1 MEKTKKRIEEMKTYK
16 LFINGNFPRSES
28 GRVYEVLDAKGKFL
42 ANPCNGSR
50 KDLRES
56 VFAARNAHSGWS
68 SATAFN
74 RGQVLYRVAEIMQ
87 GRIDQFV
94 AEIVAQE
101 GATTAAA
108 KIQVQSAIDTWVW
121 YAGWCDK
128 IDSISG
134 STNPVSGPFYNFSI
148 PESLGVVAIFADSK
162 PSLLNLVSALAPV
175 IATGNTAILIASE
188 KHPLCAIT
196 LAECL
201 ATSDVPA
208 GVVNVLTG
216 KVDQFVTWVGSHM
229 EIDGVD
235 ATGLSKKDLVEIKE
249 LGSENLKRVHSF
261 NEAKSTK
268 RMISFMETKTVWHTI
283 GI

>member
-1 MEKTKKRIEEMKTYK
+1 MRIDVMKTYK

-28 GRVYEVLDAKGKFL
+28 GRVYEILDAKGKFL

-56 VFAARNAHSGWS
+56 VVAARSAHSGWA

-87 GRIDQFV
+87 GRIEQFV

-101 GATTAAA
+101 GATPAAA

-188 KHPLCAIT
+188 KYPLCAIT
-196 LAECL
+196 LGECL
-201 ATSDVPA
+201 ATSDLPA
-208 GVVNVLTG
+208 GVVNILTG

-235 ATGLSKKDLVEIKE
+235 ASGLSKKDLVEIKE
-249 LGSENLKRVHSF
+249 LGAENLKRVHSF
-261 NEAKSTK
+261 NETKSTK
-268 RMISFMETKTVWHTI
+268 RMVNFMEIKTVWHTI

>member
-1 MEKTKKRIEEMKTYK
+1 MRIDVMKTYK

-28 GRVYEVLDAKGKFL
+28 GRVYEILDAKGKFL

-56 VFAARNAHSGWS
+56 VVAARSAHSGWA

-87 GRIDQFV
+87 GRIEQFV

-101 GATTAAA
+101 GATPAAA

-148 PESLGVVAIFADSK
+148 PEGLGVVAIFADSK

-188 KHPLCAIT
+188 KYPLCAIT
-196 LAECL
+196 LGECL
-201 ATSDVPA
+201 ATSDLPA
-208 GVVNVLTG
+208 GVVNILTG

-235 ATGLSKKDLVEIKE
+235 ASGLSKKDLVEIKE
-249 LGSENLKRVHSF
+249 LGAENLKRVHSF
-261 NEAKSTK
+261 NETKSTK
-268 RMISFMETKTVWHTI
+268 RMVNFMEIKTVWHTI

>member
-1 MEKTKKRIEEMKTYK
+1 MRIDVMKTYK

-28 GRVYEVLDAKGKFL
+28 GRVYEILDAKGKFL

-56 VFAARNAHSGWS
+56 VVAARNAHSGWS
-68 SATAFN
+68 GATAFN

-101 GATTAAA
+101 GAAPAAA

-249 LGSENLKRVHSF
+249 LGAENLKRVHSF

>member
-1 MEKTKKRIEEMKTYK
+1 MRIDVMKTYK

-28 GRVYEVLDAKGKFL
+28 GRVYEILDSKGKFL

-56 VFAARNAHSGWS
+56 VVAARNAHSGWS

-101 GATTAAA
+101 GATPAAA

-268 RMISFMETKTVWHTI
+268 RMVSFMETKTVWHTV

>member
-1 MEKTKKRIEEMKTYK
+1 MRIDVMKTYK

-28 GRVYEVLDAKGKFL
+28 GRVYEILDAKGKFL

-56 VFAARNAHSGWS
+56 VVAARSAHNRWA

-87 GRIDQFV
+87 GRIEQFV

-101 GATTAAA
+101 GATPAAA

-188 KHPLCAIT
+188 KYPLCAIT
-196 LAECL
+196 LGECL

-208 GVVNVLTG
+208 GVVNILTG

-235 ATGLSKKDLVEIKE
+235 ASGLSKKDLVEIKE
-249 LGSENLKRVHSF
+249 LGAENLKRVHSF

-268 RMISFMETKTVWHTI
+268 RMVNFMEIKTVWHTI

>member
-1 MEKTKKRIEEMKTYK
+1 MRIDVMKTYK

-28 GRVYEVLDAKGKFL
+28 GRVYEILDAKGKFL

-56 VFAARNAHSGWS
+56 VVAARNAHSGWS
-68 SATAFN
+68 GATAFN

-101 GATTAAA
+101 GAAPAAA

-201 ATSDVPA
+201 ATSDIPA
-208 GVVNVLTG
+208 GVVSVLTG

-249 LGSENLKRVHSF
+249 LGAENLKRVHSF

-268 RMISFMETKTVWHTI
+268 RMVSFMETKTVWHTI

>member
-1 MEKTKKRIEEMKTYK
+1 MRIDVMKTYK

-28 GRVYEVLDAKGKFL
+28 GRVYEILDSKGKFL

-56 VFAARNAHSGWS
+56 VVAARNAHSGWS

-101 GATTAAA
+101 GATPAAA

-175 IATGNTAILIASE
+175 VATGNTAILIASE

-208 GVVNVLTG
+208 GVVNILTG
-216 KVDQFVTWVGSHM
+216 KVDQFVTWIGSHM

>member
-1 MEKTKKRIEEMKTYK
+1 MRIDVMKTYK

-28 GRVYEVLDAKGKFL
+28 GRVYEILDSKGKFL

-56 VFAARNAHSGWS
+56 VVAARNAHSGWS

-101 GATTAAA
+101 GATPAAA

-261 NEAKSTK
+261 SEAKSTK
-268 RMISFMETKTVWHTI
+268 RMVSFMETKTVWHTI

>member
-1 MEKTKKRIEEMKTYK
+1 MKTYK

-28 GRVYEVLDAKGKFL
+28 GRVYEILDAKGKFL

-56 VFAARNAHSGWS
+56 VVAARNAHSGWS
-68 SATAFN
+68 GATAFN

-101 GATTAAA
+101 GAAPAAA

-249 LGSENLKRVHSF
+249 LGAENLKRVHSF

>member
-1 MEKTKKRIEEMKTYK
+1 MRIDVMKTYK
-16 LFINGNFPRSES
+16 LFINGSFPRSES
-28 GRVYEVLDAKGKFL
+28 GRVYELKDAKGKFL
-42 ANPCNGSR
+42 ANPCFGSR

-56 VFAARNAHSGWS
+56 VVAARAAHHGWS

-74 RGQVLYRVAEIMQ
+74 RGQILYRVAEIMQ
-87 GRIDQFV
+87 GRSEQFI

-101 GATTAAA
+101 GATPASA
-108 KIQVQSAIDTWVW
+108 KVQVQSAIDTWVW

-148 PESLGVVAIFADSK
+148 PESLGVVAIFANGK
-162 PSLLNLVSALAPV
+162 PSLLNLVAAVAPV
-175 IATGNTAILIASE
+175 IATGNTAILIANE
-188 KHPLCAIT
+188 KNPLCAIT

-208 GVVNVLTG
+208 GVINILTG
-216 KVDQFVTWVGSHM
+216 KADQFVSWAGSHM
-229 EIDGVD
+229 DIDGID
-235 ATGLSKKDLVEIKE
+235 ATGLSNKEVIELKE
-249 LGSENLKRVHSF
+249 LGSENLKRIYSF
-261 NEAKSTK
+261 NEALSTK
-268 RMISFMETKTVWHTI
+268 RMTNFMEIKTIWHTV